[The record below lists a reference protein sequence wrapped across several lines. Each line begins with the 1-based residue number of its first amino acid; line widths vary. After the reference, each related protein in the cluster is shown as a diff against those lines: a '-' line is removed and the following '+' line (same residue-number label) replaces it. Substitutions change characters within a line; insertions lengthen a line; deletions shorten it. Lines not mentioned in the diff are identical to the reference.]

1 MSTFTPGDLRVAL
14 EHGLDQVVPPPPD
27 LAGVHR
33 RRRRTQ
39 AWRATT
45 GLLVAASLVT
55 AAFVLARHT
64 PEVLDRSGRYGFADQ
79 GPLDLGQGARAWA
92 VDGKVLHVGG
102 NTYPWPSSIGL
113 DTRAVATQ
121 QGLVFPDGRG
131 RPQLLGADGRVT
143 ALDESPAD
151 AVPSLRSPIRV
162 DPATSRIAYATSHDG
177 EVTVKVLDL
186 ASGDV
191 VASTPLPCVGAC
203 KDVSVDA
210 FDSDRVFVSTA
221 DGTTM
226 WRVGEPSDTLVSFAA
241 KGTTVVDARNKVLLF
256 QGREAPRPLDGWTY
270 VKGHTDERLTFDGG
284 HVVGWSSRLRSTD
297 GGAPVRLDQGA
308 VTRKGPLSFWSLDSD
323 GSVLVA
329 TVART
334 YPTFDFYDCAVPSG
348 SCTYLGRE
356 ASGDPVF
363 IGNDS

>member
-14 EHGLDQVVPPPPD
+14 EHGIGQVTPPPPD

-39 AWRATT
+39 AQRAGV
-45 GLLVAASLVT
+45 GLLVAASLVVG
-55 AAFVLARHT
+55 ALALARHT
-64 PEVLDRSGRYGFADQ
+64 PDVDDRSDRFGFADQ
-79 GPLDLGQGARAWA
+79 GPLSLARGARAWA

-113 DTRAVATQ
+113 DTRAVATEL
-121 QGLVFPDGRG
+121 GLVFPDGRG
-131 RPQLLGADGRVT
+131 RPQLLGRDGEVT

-151 AVPSLRSPIRV
+151 AVADLRSPIQV

-177 EVTVKVLDL
+177 VVTVKVLDL
-186 ASGDV
+186 SSGDV
-191 VASTPLPCVGAC
+191 VASTPLPCAGGC
-203 KDVSVDA
+203 RDVTVDA
-210 FDSDRVFVSTA
+210 FDSGRVFVSTA
-221 DGTTM
+221 DGTTT

-241 KGTTVVDARNKVLLF
+241 KGTTVVDARNKVLLYH
-256 QGREAPRPLDGWTY
+256 GRESPRPLDGWTY
-270 VKGHTDERLTFDGG
+270 AKGATDDQLTLDGS
-284 HVVGWSSRLRSTD
+284 HVLAWSSVLRSTD
-297 GGAPVRLDQGA
+297 GSAPVRLDQGA
-308 VTRKGPLSFWSLDSD
+308 PGPRGPLTFWSLDSD

-329 TVART
+329 TVARR
-334 YPTFDFYDCAVPSG
+334 YPTFDMYDCAVPSG

>member
-14 EHGLDQVVPPPPD
+14 EHGISQVVPPPPD

-33 RRRRTQ
+33 RRRRSQ
-39 AWRATT
+39 VQRATA
-45 GLLVAASLVT
+45 GLLVAASLVAGT
-55 AAFVLARHT
+55 FALARHT
-64 PEVLDRSGRYGFADQ
+64 PDVVDRSDRFGFADK
-79 GPLDLGQGARAWA
+79 GPLDLDQGARAWA

-121 QGLVFPDGRG
+121 HGLVFPDDRG
-131 RPQLLGADGRVT
+131 RPQLLGADGQVT

-151 AVPSLRSPIRV
+151 AVPDLRSPIKV

-177 EVTVKVLDL
+177 RITVKVLAL
-186 ASGDV
+186 PSGDV

-241 KGTTVVDARNKVLLF
+241 KGTTVVDARNKVLLYH
-256 QGREAPRPLDGWTY
+256 GREAPRPLDGWTY
-270 VKGHTDERLTFDGG
+270 LEGATDDQLTLDGT
-284 HVVGWSSRLRSTD
+284 HVLAWSSVLRSTD
-297 GGAPVRLDQGA
+297 GSAPVRLEQGA
-308 VTRKGPLSFWSLDSD
+308 RGPRGPLSFWSLDSD
-323 GSVLVA
+323 GSVLVG
-329 TVART
+329 TVARK

-363 IGNDS
+363 IGNDR